1 MSGEIEGYDEEEDL
15 LLPPPRKEGGLRTG
29 YTTGACAAAAAKA
42 ATMALIE
49 QKPQSEVSI
58 WLPTKRE
65 AVFKTVRWHLTS
77 EEARCCVIKDAGDD
91 PDVTHGARICAVV
104 CWRNEPGIEIARGE
118 GVGLVTK
125 PGLGLEIGAPAIT
138 RVPWRLITSSVK
150 EAAGSSLE
158 SRGIRVTL
166 FVPGG
171 EEIAQKTLNPRL
183 GIVGGISIL
192 GATGIVRPYS
202 TAAWRAT
209 VVQNIF
215 VAAANGCRE
224 IVLSTGG
231 QSETFARKLRPDLP
245 DLAFVDMG
253 IFTGEA
259 LRACLRKKVE
269 RVVLCGMIGKFSK
282 LAQGHLQT
290 HAVGHRVDLGFLAS
304 VAAECGLPEA
314 VYKEIATANTARHFA
329 EIARAHGLERVFS
342 VICDR
347 VAEVCFAH
355 VKGGLVVEA
364 TLFDFEGT
372 VLGKAQRVL
381 SG

>member
-1 MSGEIEGYDEEEDL
+1 MSAEIEGYDEEEDL
-15 LLPPPRKEGGLRTG
+15 LLPPPRKKGGLRTG

-42 ATMALIE
+42 ATLALIE
-49 QKPQSEVSI
+49 QKPQRQVSI
-58 WLPTKRE
+58 WLPIKRE
-65 AVFKTVRWHLTS
+65 AAFRTVRWHVTP
-77 EEARCCVIKDAGDD
+77 EAASCCVIKDAGDD
-91 PDVTHGARICAVV
+91 PDVTHGAWICARV
-104 CWRNEPGIEIARGE
+104 CWRTEPGIEIVRGD

-138 RVPWRLITSSVK
+138 RVPWRMITSSVK
-150 EAAGSSLE
+150 EVAGSLLE
-158 SRGIRVTL
+158 NRGIRVTI

-259 LRACLRKKVE
+259 LRACVRKKVE
-269 RVVLCGMIGKFSK
+269 RVTLCGMAGKFSK

-290 HAVGHRVDLGFLAS
+290 HAAGHRVDLGFLAS
-304 VAAECGLPEA
+304 VAAECGVPEA
-314 VYKEIATANTARHFA
+314 VYKGMVTANSARHFA
-329 EIARAHGLERVFS
+329 EIVLAHGLERVFS
-342 VICDR
+342 VICDK

-355 VKGGLVVEA
+355 VEGGLVMEA
-364 TLFDFEGT
+364 ILFDFEGT
-372 VLGKAQRVL
+372 VLGRAERIP
-381 SG
+381 